1 MFSNQFSM
9 ARGVV
14 GTQLPPVYVYAAET
28 AIQMT
33 LTELNENLR
42 EIYVE
47 SYTHSEVSEL
57 IFRATAR
64 ELYRIFGPYQPEL
77 TEEDFY
83 ALELGSAGLMRG
95 YMVRPCDGTLTLE
108 KKLRMFLTLSLRG
121 YKVPEEVV
129 QQILRFVGGLDI
141 RTVAELVMQKL
152 FQALAMHYE
161 FSLSEEAQ
169 AAAPAAPEDKGK
181 ETTL

>member
-47 SYTHSEVSEL
+47 SYTPVSYTHL
-57 IFRATAR
+57 
-64 ELYRIFGPYQPEL
+64 
-77 TEEDFY
+77 D
-83 ALELGSAGLMRG
+83 
-95 YMVRPCDGTLTLE
+95 V
-108 KKLRMFLTLSLRG
+108 
-121 YKVPEEVV
+121 YKR
-129 QQILRFVGGLDI
+129 QG
-141 RTVAELVMQKL
+141 
-152 FQALAMHYE
+152 
-161 FSLSEEAQ
+161 
-169 AAAPAAPEDKGK
+169 
-181 ETTL
+181 